1 MSSATGIGS
10 RVTSTHRKPRG
21 PQQPIGTVRTWHLRN
36 STGQP
41 VASVNYTKT
50 PSGWMRTAAVN
61 WLQHHNS
68 IPHGYRVIHLDQSPQ
83 GQLNDDI
90 SNLALSPKGDIQE
103 RIQSSLSSATL
114 RRRKR
119 ARGIAKAN
127 EMRGRINRSIE
138 IKPGY
143 WYPVIREPYISPGD
157 QKRDNEQGDHERGR
171 ERGTI
176 FMSPTRTRTING
188 WQRFRCG
195 MLSIVRGLDLLTL
208 EEYQG
213 MRREVFEEIE

>member
-50 PSGWMRTAAVN
+50 PNGWMRSAAWN
-61 WLQHHNS
+61 WLQYHDS
-68 IPHGYRVIHLDQSPQ
+68 IPHGFRVIHIDNSPA
-83 GQLNDDI
+83 GQLNDGI
-90 SNLALSPKGDIQE
+90 SNLTLSRIGDIQE
-103 RIQSSLSSATL
+103 RIQSSTSSATL
-114 RRRKR
+114 RRKKR

-127 EMRGRINRSIE
+127 ETRARINQSIE
-138 IKPGY
+138 IRPGY
-143 WYPVIREPYISPGD
+143 WYPVIKEPYTSAGD
-157 QKRDNEQGDHERGR
+157 GMSDQP
-171 ERGTI
+171 RGTI

-195 MLSIVRGLDLLTL
+195 ILSIVRGLDLLTL
-208 EEYQG
+208 EEYQS